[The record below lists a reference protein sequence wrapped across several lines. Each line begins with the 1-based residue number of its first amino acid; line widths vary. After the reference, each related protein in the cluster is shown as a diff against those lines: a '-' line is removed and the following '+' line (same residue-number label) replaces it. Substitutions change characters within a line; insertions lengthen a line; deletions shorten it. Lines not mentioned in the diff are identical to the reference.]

1 MTNNDVLRRLRF
13 IFDFGDDQMIEI
25 FGLGD
30 LEVDRAQVSDWLKRD
45 EDPAFQEIEDKA
57 LAHFLNGFITFRR
70 GPKEGEK
77 PMAEDRLNN
86 NIILRKLK
94 IALALKNEDML
105 EIFHNIG
112 FDISPHEITAL
123 FRREGH
129 PKYRE
134 CKDQFLRNFFQGM
147 DRRYS
152 TQS

>member
-45 EDPAFQEIEDKA
+45 EDPAFQGIEDKA
-57 LAHFLNGFITFRR
+57 LAHFLNGFIALRR
-70 GPKEGEK
+70 GAKEGEA
-77 PMAEDRLNN
+77 PIAEDRLTH

-94 IALALKNEDML
+94 IALSLKNEDML
-105 EIFHNIG
+105 SIFAEVG

-147 DRRYS
+147 EKRYRS
-152 TQS
+152 SS